1 MPRDPAPAP
10 GRSASGPS
18 VETYR
23 AIVGDGAM
31 DRLRAAADRV
41 RPWTLQHVNS
51 TAVGGGVA
59 EILTR
64 MLSLLEDLGLQ
75 VSWDVIAGND
85 DFFAATK
92 AFHNALHGLS
102 GCTSLPM
109 FEAFRATTEMNRHRF
124 DVRGD
129 VMFIHDPQPVGLI
142 DRCRQSGR
150 KWIWRC
156 HIDVSS
162 PCPDVWSFLQR
173 YVRRYDALIFS
184 VDDFSK
190 SLPLPQYTV
199 PPSIDPLAE
208 KNRTLTDAEVREVL
222 ERHQLDPARPILTQI
237 SRFDRLKDPLGVVQ
251 AYRLVRRHQD
261 CQLVLA
267 GGGADDDPEGAEVLH
282 EVREA
287 AGGDPDI
294 HVLELPLFSD
304 HEINALVR
312 GSTVVMQKSIKEGF
326 GLTVSEALWKR
337 KAVVAGRV
345 GGIRLQIRDG
355 HSGFL
360 VDSPELAAR
369 RVIRLLEDPELRR
382 LMGERGHRHV
392 KRNFLIT
399 RHMADYL
406 RVAHL
411 VLQQSSR
418 ARVSVPA
425 TVQAARAACA

>member
-1 MPRDPAPAP
+1 
-10 GRSASGPS
+10 
-18 VETYR
+18 
-23 AIVGDGAM
+23 
-31 DRLRAAADRV
+31 
-41 RPWTLQHVNS
+41 
-51 TAVGGGVA
+51 
-59 EILTR
+59 
-64 MLSLLEDLGLQ
+64 
-75 VSWDVIAGND
+75 
-85 DFFAATK
+85 
-92 AFHNALHGLS
+92 
-102 GCTSLPM
+102 
-109 FEAFRATTEMNRHRF
+109 
-124 DVRGD
+124 
-129 VMFIHDPQPVGLI
+129 MFIHDPQPVGLI
-142 DRCRQSGR
+142 DRRRPGDR

-287 AGGDPDI
+287 AGSDPDI
-294 HVLELPLFSD
+294 HILELPLFSD

-425 TVQAARAACA
+425 TVQTARAACA